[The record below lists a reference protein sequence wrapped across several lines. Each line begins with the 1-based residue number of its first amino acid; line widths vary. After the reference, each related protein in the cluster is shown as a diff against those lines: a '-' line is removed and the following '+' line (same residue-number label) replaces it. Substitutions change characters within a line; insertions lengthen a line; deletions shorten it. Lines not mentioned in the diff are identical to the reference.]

1 MYGAIIGDIIG
12 SAYEHADPPIKTTE
26 FELFTPQSDY
36 TDDTVLTCA
45 IGEAVINQW
54 DYMGALHKYG
64 RNHPG
69 RGYIGRFKQWLFT
82 DPPKSYESYS
92 NDCAMRAV
100 PIGFAYSSIE
110 SVLREAE
117 RSALPTHNHPEGIK
131 GAQAVAL
138 SVYLAGMDYTKEDIR
153 KEIATRF
160 GYDMNRTC
168 DQIRP
173 TYRYDVSCQGTVP
186 EAIIAFLESED
197 YESAVRLS
205 ISLGGNADTMAC
217 ISGGIAHA
225 FYGIIPRW
233 IKDEA
238 WKRLTPPF
246 QRVIEEFNEV
256 FGVKM

>member
-12 SAYEHADPPIKTTE
+12 SSYEMADPPIKTID
-26 FELFTPQSDY
+26 FELFTDKSTY
-36 TDDTVLTCA
+36 TDDTVLTTA
-45 IGEAVINQW
+45 IAEAVINQW
-54 DYMGALHKYG
+54 DYLGAMHKYG

-69 RGYIGRFKQWLFT
+69 RGYNGRFQRWLFT
-82 DPPKSYESYS
+82 DPPKSYESYG

-100 PIGFAYSSIE
+100 PIGFAYGSIE
-110 SVLREAE
+110 SVMREAE

-138 SVYLAGMDYTKEDIR
+138 ATYLAGMDYTKEDIR
-153 KEIATRF
+153 KQIADRF
-160 GYDMNRTC
+160 GYDMQRTC
-168 DQIRP
+168 DEIRP
-173 TYRYDVSCQGTVP
+173 NYRFDVSCQGTVP
-186 EAIIAFLESED
+186 EAIIAFLDSED
-197 YESAVRLS
+197 WESAVRLS
-205 ISLGGNADTMAC
+205 ISLGGNTDTMAC
-217 ISGGIAHA
+217 ITGGIAQA
-225 FYGIIPRW
+225 FYGQIPLW

>member
-26 FELFTPQSDY
+26 FELFTEKSIY

-54 DYMGALHKYG
+54 DYLGALHKYG

-69 RGYIGRFKQWLFT
+69 RGYVGRFRHWLFT
-82 DPPKSYESYS
+82 DPPKSYESYG

-100 PIGFAYSSIE
+100 PIGFAYGSIE
-110 SVLREAE
+110 SVMREAE

-138 SVYLAGMDYTKEDIR
+138 SVFLAGMKYSKDDIR
-153 KEIATRF
+153 TEIQTRF

-168 DQIRP
+168 DEIRP
-173 TYRYDVSCQGTVP
+173 KYRYDVSCQGTVP
-186 EAIIAFLESED
+186 EAIIAFLDSTD
-197 YESAVRLS
+197 YESAIRLA

-217 ISGGIAHA
+217 ITGGIAQA
-225 FYGIIPRW
+225 FYGEIPKW

-246 QRVIEEFNEV
+246 QRVIEEFDEV
-256 FGVKM
+256 FGVGM

>member
-1 MYGAIIGDIIG
+1 MFGAIIGDIIG
-12 SAYEHADPPIKTTE
+12 SAYEHVDLPIKTTE
-26 FELFTPQSDY
+26 FELFTEKSTY

-54 DYMGALHKYG
+54 DYLGALHKYG

-69 RGYIGRFKQWLFT
+69 RGYGGRFKRWLFT
-82 DPPKSYESYS
+82 DPPKAYESYG

-100 PIGFAYSSIE
+100 PIGFAYGSIE
-110 SVLREAE
+110 SVMREAE
-117 RSALPTHNHPEGIK
+117 RSAMPTHSHPEGIK

-138 SVYLAGMDYTKEDIR
+138 ATFLAGMEYSKDEIR
-153 KEIATRF
+153 EQIATRF
-160 GYDMNRTC
+160 GYDMDRTC

-173 TYRYDVSCQGTVP
+173 NYRYDVSCQGTVP
-186 EAIIAFLESED
+186 EAIIAFLDSTD

-217 ISGGIAHA
+217 ITGGIAHA
-225 FYGIIPRW
+225 FYGQIPGW

-246 QRVIEEFNEV
+246 QRVLEEFDEV
-256 FGVKM
+256 FGVGM

>member
-12 SAYEHADPPIKTTE
+12 SVYEHADPPIKTTE
-26 FELFTPQSDY
+26 FELFTEKSDF

-45 IGEAVINQW
+45 IAEAAINQW
-54 DYMGALHKYG
+54 DYKAALHKYG

-69 RGYIGRFKQWLFT
+69 RGYAGRFKHWIFT

-100 PIGFAYSSIE
+100 PIGFAYGSVE

-138 SVYLAGMDYTKEDIR
+138 ATYLAGTGSPKEEIR
-153 KEIATRF
+153 SQIATRF

-173 TYRYDVSCQGTVP
+173 TYRYDVSCQETVP
-186 EAIIAFLESED
+186 ESIIAFLDSTD
-197 YESAVRLS
+197 YQSAVRLA

-217 ISGGIAHA
+217 IAGGVAHA
-225 FYGIIPRW
+225 FYGSIPGW
-233 IKDEA
+233 IRDEA
-238 WKRLTPPF
+238 WKRLSSPL
-246 QRVIEEFNEV
+246 QRIVEEFNDV